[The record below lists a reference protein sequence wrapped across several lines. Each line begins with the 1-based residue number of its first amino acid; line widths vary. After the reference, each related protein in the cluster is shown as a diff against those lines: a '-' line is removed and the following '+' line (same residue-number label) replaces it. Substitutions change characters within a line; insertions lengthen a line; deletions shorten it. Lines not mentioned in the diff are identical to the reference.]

1 MGCNG
6 SKAEDLPLVVRCR
19 ERRDL
24 IRAAANHR
32 YALASAHVS
41 YFRSLKDVGDA
52 LRKFVDVELVAA
64 ASSSSSSFSSPSLT
78 LPRNSKQKHGN
89 ADESPLHLHDCE
101 DDDEEES
108 HLHLS
113 DSSSSSEDGESD
125 DYARHHHNHH
135 HHGHESE
142 ADSHQHH
149 KHHGAHVHKGKG
161 LDDDDDDESHLHS
174 EEESSSHY
182 PRGDFK
188 RYGNEFGDRVGNE
201 GGNSSHYPRGDF
213 KRYGN
218 GFGAGVGNEGGNSS
232 HYPRGG
238 GNGFG
243 DGVGN
248 EGGNSSHY
256 PRGGFSGHGNGFG
269 NGLGNDPYAN
279 PYLDPYPY
287 LPQTRSYVE
296 PYMDQWD
303 RQPAQPWYSS
313 NNSNVYYMKKAA
325 PVTHTVVQEPPGEP
339 SNGYSDMYWNP
350 IAGYGGYVPMGMR
363 NNEGV
368 KVNQQK
374 EAPPPPS
381 PKASGW
387 DFFNP
392 FDGFENSYTGYY
404 SSGRYGYRSN
414 PSSPDSNEVREREG
428 IPDLEEETES
438 DVYKEVLKGNK
449 LEVEAKRSS
458 GESSSHS
465 SALSVHKNTED
476 SSKSVPQ
483 HRKEGSS
490 RTVPLLKNEGKSRS
504 VPMHK
509 SKSNPIA
516 VSSSS
521 SEKSEKPSMP
531 LQSNDNE
538 KSSMPSPFSEKSVKP
553 STSTPHDEG
562 TSWVDQSGSISLSD
576 EKSSPEIVVLESV
589 DEGYVKKKEVSFE
602 VEEISKQDGDSSKL
616 SSVTLLSPR
625 GTRDLQEVVAEIR
638 DEFEAAAS
646 HGKEVAVMLEVGKL
660 PYQPSFLKVILSR
673 ILYPISPSLSSR
685 DPPSM
690 QSTKLASKTM
700 KLAKAYFDDVG
711 KDVDGKACN
720 LSSTMDKLYAWEKK
734 LYKEVKD
741 EEKLRIMYEKQC
753 KRLKTLDE
761 EGAEP
766 GKIDA
771 ARASIRRLLTKLD
784 VSVKAIDFIS
794 IRINKLRDE
803 ELQPQVAELIHG
815 LIRMW
820 KAMLKCHQKQFQAV
834 MESKLCRLKANTS
847 LQSDSTSRATTELER
862 ELRAWC
868 QRFNE
873 WIGFQKSYVES
884 LNGWLLH
891 CLQYEHEETP
901 DGPVPY
907 SPGRLGAPP
916 VFIICN
922 DWHQAMEAISEAR
935 VANAM
940 NAFATSLHQLW
951 EKQDEEGR
959 QRLKAEYLTKDYEKH
974 LREKKEGKTG
984 LSVVSS
990 DHSGVSHLDDL
1001 KVDLDSMREK
1011 LAEERVKHK
1020 DAMKLV
1026 HAAASNSL
1034 QGGLV
1039 PIFKALENFTSE
1051 ALKAHEHVR
1060 LQQSGPGL

>member
-1 MGCNG
+1 MGCSG

-52 LRKFVDVELVAA
+52 LRNFVDVELVAT

-89 ADESPLHLHDCE
+89 ADESPLHLHDGG
-101 DDDEEES
+101 DEEEEDS

-113 DSSSSSEDGESD
+113 DSNSSSEDGESD
-125 DYARHHHNHH
+125 DYGSHHHNHH

-142 ADSHQHH
+142 ADARQHH
-149 KHHGAHVHKGKG
+149 KHHGGHVHKGKG
-161 LDDDDDDESHLHS
+161 LDEDDDESHLHN
-174 EEESSSHY
+174 EERSSHY

-188 RYGNEFGDRVGNE
+188 RYGTEFGDRVGNE
-201 GGNSSHYPRGDF
+201 GGNSSRYPRGDF
-213 KRYGN
+213 KLY
-218 GFGAGVGNEGGNSS
+218 
-232 HYPRGG
+232 

-243 DGVGN
+243 DGIGN
-248 EGGNSSHY
+248 EGESSSQY
-256 PRGGFSGHGNGFG
+256 PRGGSNGYGNGFVD
-269 NGLGNDPYAN
+269 GLGNDQYAN
-279 PYLDPYPY
+279 PYPDPYPY
-287 LPQTRSYVE
+287 LPQTRSYVK

-303 RQPAQPWYSS
+303 PQPAQPWYSS
-313 NNSNVYYMKKAA
+313 NNSNMYYMKKAA

-339 SNGYSDMYWNP
+339 SYGYSDMYWNP
-350 IAGYGGYVPMGMR
+350 IAGYGEYVPTGMR

-368 KVNQQK
+368 KMNQQK

-392 FDGFENSYTGYY
+392 FDGFGNSYTGYY

-414 PSSPDSNEVREREG
+414 SSSPDSNEVREREG
-428 IPDLEEETES
+428 IPDLEEETET
-438 DVYKEVLKGNK
+438 DVYKEVLNGNK

-465 SALSVHKNTED
+465 SALSVHNNSVD
-476 SSKSVPQ
+476 SSKPVPQ

-490 RTVPLLKNEGKSRS
+490 RTVPLPKNEGKSRS

-521 SEKSEKPSMP
+521 SEKSEKPSVP

-538 KSSMPSPFSEKSVKP
+538 KPSMPSQFGEKSVKP
-553 STSTPHDEG
+553 SISTPHDEG
-562 TSWVDQSGSISLSD
+562 TSWVDHSGSISLSD
-576 EKSSPEIVVLESV
+576 EKSSPEIIMLDSV
-589 DEGYVKKKEVSFE
+589 DEGYVKKKKVSFE
-602 VEEISKQDGDSSKL
+602 VEEILKQDGDSSKL

-625 GTRDLQEVVAEIR
+625 GTRDFQEVVAEIR
-638 DEFEAAAS
+638 DEFEVAAS

-660 PYQPSFLKVILSR
+660 PYQPSFLKVIISR
-673 ILYPISPSLSSR
+673 ILYPISPPLSFR
-685 DPPSM
+685 DPPST

-700 KLAKAYFDDVG
+700 KLAKAYFEDVG
-711 KDVDGKACN
+711 KDVEGKACN
-720 LSSTMDKLYAWEKK
+720 LSSTMDKLYTWEKK
-734 LYKEVKD
+734 LYKEVKVSDIHYKQLRIYMDSVYATED

-784 VSVKAIDFIS
+784 VSVKAIDSIS

-820 KAMLKCHQKQFQAV
+820 KVMLKCHQKQFQAV
-834 MESKLCRLKANTS
+834 MESKMRRLKANTS

-916 VFIICN
+916 IFIICN

-940 NAFATSLHQLW
+940 NAFAASLHQLW
-951 EKQDEEGR
+951 EKQVEEGR

-974 LREKKEGKTG
+974 PRERKEGKTG

-990 DHSGVSHLDDL
+990 DHSGVSPLDDL

-1011 LAEERVKHK
+1011 LADERVKHK

-1026 HAAASNSL
+1026 HAAAASNSL

-1039 PIFKALENFTSE
+1039 PIFKALENFTSD
-1051 ALKAHEHVR
+1051 ALKSHEHVR
-1060 LQQSGPGL
+1060 LQHSGPSL